1 MGQDI
6 DGAELVAEAR
16 RIVSGYLADGRVPET
31 NRAFRKRYGF
41 RSGVFVTINHGDDL
55 RGCIGYPE
63 PSGML
68 CDSLSSAAVAA
79 ATQDPRFDPVRPE
92 ELDQVTFEVTVLEPP
107 RMIRVKSPDEY
118 PGRIVPGRDGLIVR
132 YHGLSGLLLPQVAA
146 EYGWS
151 AQELLENTCI
161 KAGLPRDQWRRPDT
175 EVWRFGGTIFAEGLS
190 RQ

>member
-1 MGQDI
+1 MDPDI
-6 DGAELVAEAR
+6 DGAQLVAEAR
-16 RIVSGYLADGRVPET
+16 RMVSGYLLDGRVPKMD
-31 NRAFRKRYGF
+31 RMFRKRYGF
-41 RSGVFVTINHGDDL
+41 RSGVFVTINRGDEL

-63 PSGML
+63 PSGRL
-68 CDSLSSAAVAA
+68 CDSLSNAAVAA

-107 RMIRVKSPDEY
+107 QMITVKSPEEY

-132 YHGLSGLLLPQVAA
+132 YHGQSGLLLPQVAT

-151 AQELLENTCI
+151 ALELLENTCI

-175 EVWRFGGTIFAEGLS
+175 EVWRFGGAVFVEDVS
-190 RQ
+190 RR